1 MLGSF
6 KVILLNGQINIQTV
20 VFTILC
26 KFVKM
31 YKFKMYFAPHLQCE
45 LQKKKLWGKKL
56 LKQLTLLLNYTG
68 CLVDR

>member
-31 YKFKMYFAPHLQCE
+31 YKFKMYLAPHFECE
-45 LQKKKLWGKKL
+45 LQKKKNCMAK
-56 LKQLTLLLNYTG
+56 NY
-68 CLVDR
+68 

>member
-45 LQKKKLWGKKL
+45 LQKKTVGQKIIK
-56 LKQLTLLLNYTG
+56 TINI
-68 CLVDR
+68 VA